1 MYIIYN
7 RKVLV
12 YRDYEFYEFHV
23 TMNFGREFHR
33 PRLAQH
39 TSNLIASVITCSPH
53 KKPARWR
60 WRWWPIEERVSS
72 REHDGIRFSLLLR
85 TFCCVFF
92 NLTPAVSKM
101 MSTLWQKNN
110 THERRKKNSND
121 GVPHSY
127 LIDKSV
133 SLMDARASLS
143 WTVYIRVHLLDDSSW
158 HAITM
163 FNIYIKT
170 LCLICT

>member
-1 MYIIYN
+1 MTYFHMHLFSIDWPTFNDRKTRLEIYNTRLRRTGLNFICEEYIYMYIIYN

-60 WRWWPIEERVSS
+60 WRW
-72 REHDGIRFSLLLR
+72 
-85 TFCCVFF
+85 
-92 NLTPAVSKM
+92 
-101 MSTLWQKNN
+101 
-110 THERRKKNSND
+110 
-121 GVPHSY
+121 
-127 LIDKSV
+127 
-133 SLMDARASLS
+133 
-143 WTVYIRVHLLDDSSW
+143 
-158 HAITM
+158 
-163 FNIYIKT
+163 
-170 LCLICT
+170 